1 MWRLLLQNWIQQN
14 LRQKVYE
21 HVAKAGQSAAEFSD
35 GPAPPPGPCDVG
47 LVFALGIESGGLED
61 LLNAVIVTR
70 GKKFLAREGT
80 LQGRRLVLALSG
92 VGRRNAKRATR
103 MLLAGHRPAWVI
115 SAGFSGA
122 LQPGL
127 KRGDIVMADSL
138 VEPGGGRLAIDV
150 RIDQQTLSSTPG
162 LHVGRLLTVD
172 KIVAESSEKQ
182 RLGQK
187 YDALAVDMESW
198 AVAEVCSQ
206 EHVRFL
212 AVRVISDTLEEDLP
226 RDLGPLIA
234 RQTMAGKVGALTG
247 ALWRRPS
254 SFKDMLRLRERA
266 LVASDRL
273 AKFLS
278 GVIVQL
284 VPRKDSP

>member
-1 MWRLLLQNWIQQN
+1 MWRSLVQNWIQQN
-14 LRQKVYE
+14 LRQKVFE
-21 HVAKAGQSAAEFSD
+21 HVAQAGRSAPQSADE
-35 GPAPPPGPCDVG
+35 PAPPPGPCDVG

-61 LLNAVIVTR
+61 LLNAVVVTR
-70 GKKFLAREGT
+70 GKGFLAREGT
-80 LQGRRLVLALSG
+80 LQDRRLVLVQAG
-92 VGRRNAKRATR
+92 VGRRNAERATR
-103 MLLAGHRPAWVI
+103 LLLAGHRPAWVL

-122 LQPGL
+122 LKPGL

-150 RIDQQTLSSTPG
+150 RIDQQTLASTPG

-172 KIVAESSEKQ
+172 AIVAESSEKQ
-182 RLGQK
+182 RLGRT
-187 YDALAVDMESW
+187 YDALAVDMETW

-212 AVRVISDTLEEDLP
+212 SVRVISDTLEENLP

-234 RQTMAGKVGALTG
+234 QQTAAGKVGALTG
-247 ALWRRPS
+247 ALWRRPG
-254 SFKDMLRLRERA
+254 SFKDMLRLREQA

-273 AKFLS
+273 AKFLA

-284 VPRKDSP
+284 APRKDSP

>member
-1 MWRLLLQNWIQQN
+1 MWQSLVRNWLHQQV
-14 LRQKVYE
+14 RQKVYE
-21 HVAKAGQSAAEFSD
+21 HVASAGRSAAEAPD
-35 GPAPPPGPCDVG
+35 EPAPPPGPCDVG

-61 LLNAVIVTR
+61 LLNAVVVTR
-70 GKKFLAREGT
+70 GKSFLAREGS
-80 LQGRRLVLALSG
+80 LQDRRLVLALAG
-92 VGRRNAKRATR
+92 VGRNKAERATR
-103 MLLAGHRPAWVI
+103 LLLAGHRPAWVI

-138 VEPGGGRLAIDV
+138 VEPGGGRLAIDM
-150 RIDQQTLSSTPG
+150 RIDQQSLASTPG
-162 LHVGRLLTVD
+162 LHIGRLLTVD

-182 RLGQK
+182 RLGQT

-212 AVRVISDTLEEDLP
+212 AVRVISDTLEENLP
-226 RDLGPLIA
+226 HDLGPLIA
-234 RQTMAGKVGALTG
+234 QQTTAGKVGALTG

-254 SFKDMLRLRERA
+254 SFKDMLRLREQA
-266 LVASDRL
+266 LIASDRL
-273 AKFLS
+273 AKFLA